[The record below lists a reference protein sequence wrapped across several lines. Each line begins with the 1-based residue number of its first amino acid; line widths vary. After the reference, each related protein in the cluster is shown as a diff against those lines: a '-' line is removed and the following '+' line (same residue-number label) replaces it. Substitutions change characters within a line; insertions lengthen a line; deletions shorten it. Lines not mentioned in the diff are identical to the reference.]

1 MTKTFIIE
9 LNEKDENVV
18 LQILKKFK
26 VKIESL
32 TASEDAEEATKIRE
46 ILHEKYVLNG
56 EWDTMTLEDKEDAV
70 LLEKILLTDRSQTV
84 DIEKV
89 KNELRKRISEL

>member
-26 VKIESL
+26 VKIKSL
-32 TASEDAEEATKIRE
+32 TNSEDAEEEAKIRE
-46 ILHEKYVLNG
+46 ILREKYVLNG

-70 LLEKILLTDRSQTV
+70 LLEKMLLTDRSQTV
-84 DIEKV
+84 DTDEF
-89 KNELRKRISEL
+89 LRKLQNR

>member
-26 VKIESL
+26 VKIKSL
-32 TASEDAEEATKIRE
+32 TNSEDAEEAAKIRE
-46 ILHEKYVLNG
+46 ILREKYVLNG

-70 LLEKILLTDRSQTV
+70 LLEKMQFTDRSQTV
-84 DIEKV
+84 DTDEF
-89 KNELRKRISEL
+89 LRKLQNR

>member
-26 VKIESL
+26 VKIKSL
-32 TASEDAEEATKIRE
+32 TTSEDAEEAAKIRE

-70 LLEKILLTDRSQTV
+70 LLEKILLTDRSKTV
-84 DIEKV
+84 DIEIV
-89 KNELRKRISEL
+89 KYELRRTPLNL